1 MGMADELLETQN
13 NLPEEEIVTDTP
25 ALESAVETEE
35 PSTEVENE
43 LDEKTK
49 QGFQRLVAKKD
60 KELEDLRKQNLERSQ
75 KLADLERERKER
87 ELSELSEVER
97 LRVERDEALSKM
109 AQTELKSFVTA
120 ELTNR
125 DLMSNPLAQDI
136 IEAPWLL
143 RAVRSQ
149 LPSGATWEQTIDTVH
164 AFLPTY
170 LDSLVVPAKEV
181 VPETT
186 PIADEIPSVPM
197 DTERNAPAPIVNS
210 KRIWTRKEVAMIA
223 SDPEKYQKYKPEL
236 DKALAEGRIV

>member
-1 MGMADELLETQN
+1 MADELLETKN
-13 NLPEEEIVTDTP
+13 NLPKEEIITEDNP
-25 ALESAVETEE
+25 SLESPVETEE
-35 PSTEVENE
+35 PSTEVGNE

-60 KELEDLRKQNLERSQ
+60 SELLAERKQREEAQRKLEAFE
-75 KLADLERERKER
+75 KEKKER
-87 ELSELSEVER
+87 ELADLSEVER

-125 DLMSNPLAQDI
+125 NLMSNPLAQDI

-143 RAVRSQ
+143 RVVRSQ

-164 AFLPTY
+164 AFLPSY
-170 LDSLVVPAKEV
+170 LDTLVVPAKEV

-186 PIADEIPSVPM
+186 PPADETPSVPM

-210 KRIWTRKEVAMIA
+210 KRIWTRKEVAMIT
-223 SDPEKYQKYKPEL
+223 SDPEKYQKFKPEL